1 MKRLKSAFYMRIF
14 CSLVICRRGLK
25 QPAHFLRLK
34 KILGRTGLRNIQ
46 FLSRKDNGFKD
57 KCKCRERCSILCKF
71 PEDVRTKNSQPRRP
85 ADSGDPGKGLGSS
98 GRRHR
103 RTAATL
109 ELGDDSPCPLPPLL
123 RGFFFFLNDRLKCFC
138 PYQKSLFLRRIVS
151 KNKKTNGFLNW
162 LLKGYP
168 VPCRY
173 NCVTFVER
181 KDKVNCCLVAEI
193 KCLIITG
200 LWLLVRE
207 IFQEVIYGQTVHY
220 SLGGNWLVFIDH
232 L

>member
-1 MKRLKSAFYMRIF
+1 MWELRTHNLAGLLTQGTRGRAWGPVGGGTEGRLQLWSWVMTH
-14 CSLVICRRGLK
+14 
-25 QPAHFLRLK
+25 PAH
-34 KILGRTGLRNIQ
+34 
-46 FLSRKDNGFKD
+46 
-57 KCKCRERCSILCKF
+57 CRHYY
-71 PEDVRTKNSQPRRP
+71 V
-85 ADSGDPGKGLGSS
+85 A
-98 GRRHR
+98 
-103 RTAATL
+103 
-109 ELGDDSPCPLPPLL
+109 
-123 RGFFFFLNDRLKCFC
+123 FFFFLNDRLKCFC

-207 IFQEVIYGQTVHY
+207 IF
-220 SLGGNWLVFIDH
+220 LGSYIWTDSTL
-232 L
+232 